1 MSMIIASAILSTV
14 LVAGGSKPTETWT
27 STPRD
32 PIVLVDTRTYRHC
45 HNDRGRFTICFKK
58 DQEIECNETMSH
70 QDMRTESHR
79 VRKRA
84 ITIAA
89 NQQRSPTRER

>member
-1 MSMIIASAILSTV
+1 MTGAALQFA
-14 LVAGGSKPTETWT
+14 L
-27 STPRD
+27 R
-32 PIVLVDTRTYRHC
+32 RT
-45 HNDRGRFTICFKK
+45 
-58 DQEIECNETMSH
+58 QEIECNETMSH

-84 ITIAA
+84 ITITA

>member
-27 STPRD
+27 FTPRH

-45 HNDRGRFTICFKK
+45 HNDRGRFTYCFKK
-58 DQEIECNETMSH
+58 DPRDRMERNDKPSGH
-70 QDMRTESHR
+70 AHR
-79 VRKRA
+79 KPS
-84 ITIAA
+84 
-89 NQQRSPTRER
+89 RSQTRDHDNC